1 MRGMTKSH
9 IFQHFFNVFFIKRYV
24 YTAQAYNY
32 KEEIMTKIK
41 SLFMTLLLTLGV
53 SSAIAG
59 SHGSTLDIV
68 KERGFLKCGSNTGL
82 AGFGLPNDDGVW
94 EGIDVD
100 VCRAVAAAVF
110 GDASKVEY
118 VPTSK
123 VRFTV
128 LQSGE
133 VDMLSRNTTWTLQRD
148 VELGLEF
155 VGVNYYDGQGFMVPA
170 SLGVSSATE
179 LDGASVCIQVGT
191 TTEMN
196 LADFFSA
203 NGMSYEAVPV
213 ETNSEA
219 DAAYTAGRCDV
230 YTTDASG
237 LYASRAGYPDPSAH
251 VVLPEIVSKEP
262 LGPSVRHGDSAWA
275 DIVRWSLNAMIIG
288 EELGITS
295 ANVDEMKSSKNPEVL
310 RLLGVNQV
318 GDTGAGYGQ
327 WLNLSDDWAY
337 NIIQQVGNYSE
348 SFEKHIGPNTPINIQ
363 RGLNAL
369 YKHGGIL
376 YAPPFR

>member
-1 MRGMTKSH
+1 
-9 IFQHFFNVFFIKRYV
+9 
-24 YTAQAYNY
+24 
-32 KEEIMTKIK
+32 MTKIK

-59 SHGSTLDIV
+59 SHGSTLDLV
-68 KERGFLKCGSNTGL
+68 KDRGLLKCGSNTGL

-100 VCRAVAAAVF
+100 VCRAVAAAIF

-118 VPTSK
+118 VPTTSK
-123 VRFTV
+123 NRFTV

-133 VDMLSRNTTWTLQRD
+133 IDMLSRNTTWTLQRD

-196 LADFFSA
+196 LADYFSA

-262 LGPSVRHGDSAWA
+262 LGPSVRHGDGAWA

-348 SFEKHIGPNTPINIQ
+348 SFERHIGPNTPINIQ

-369 YKHGGIL
+369 YKDGGIL

>member
-1 MRGMTKSH
+1 
-9 IFQHFFNVFFIKRYV
+9 
-24 YTAQAYNY
+24 
-32 KEEIMTKIK
+32 MTKIK
-41 SLFMTLLLTLGV
+41 SLFVTLVLTLGL
-53 SSAIAG
+53 SSAFAG
-59 SHGSTLDIV
+59 TLDTV
-68 KERGFLKCGSNTGL
+68 KERGKLMCGSNTGL
-82 AGFGLPNDDGVW
+82 AGFGNPNDAGVW

-110 GDASKVEY
+110 GDANAVEF
-118 VPTSK
+118 VPTTSK

-133 VDMLSRNTTWTLQRD
+133 IDMLSRNTTWTLSRD
-148 VELGLEF
+148 VDLGLEF

-196 LADFFSA
+196 LADYFKA
-203 NGMSYEAVPV
+203 NGMSYESVPV

-262 LGPSVRHGDSAWA
+262 LGPAVRHGDSEWA

-295 ANVDEMKSSKNPEVL
+295 SNVEEMKGSNNPEVL
-310 RLLGVNQV
+310 RLLGVES
-318 GDTGAGYGQ
+318 GYGAM
-327 WLNLSDDWAY
+327 LGLSDDWAA
-337 NIIQQVGNYSE
+337 NILSQVGNYSE

-369 YKHGGIL
+369 YKDGGIL

>member
-1 MRGMTKSH
+1 
-9 IFQHFFNVFFIKRYV
+9 
-24 YTAQAYNY
+24 
-32 KEEIMTKIK
+32 MTKIK
-41 SLFMTLLLTLGV
+41 SLFIALILSLGV
-53 SSAIAG
+53 SSAFADG
-59 SHGSTLDIV
+59 HGSTLDVV
-68 KERGFLKCGSNTGL
+68 KERGVLKCGSNTGL
-82 AGFGLPNDDGVW
+82 AGFGLPNDSGVW

-118 VPTSK
+118 VPTTSK

-170 SLGVSSATE
+170 SLGVNSATE

-196 LADFFSA
+196 LADYFSA

-288 EELGITS
+288 EEKGITS
-295 ANVDEMKSSKNPEVL
+295 ANVDEMKNSKDPEVL

-337 NIIQQVGNYSE
+337 NILQQVGNYSE
-348 SFEKHIGPNTPINIQ
+348 SFERHIGPNTPINIQ

-369 YKHGGIL
+369 YKDGGIL

>member
-1 MRGMTKSH
+1 
-9 IFQHFFNVFFIKRYV
+9 
-24 YTAQAYNY
+24 
-32 KEEIMTKIK
+32 MTKIK
-41 SLFMTLLLTLGV
+41 SLFIALILSLGV
-53 SSAIAG
+53 SSAFADG
-59 SHGSTLDIV
+59 NGSTLDVV

-82 AGFGLPNDDGVW
+82 AGFGLPNDAGVW

-118 VPTSK
+118 VPTTSK

-155 VGVNYYDGQGFMVPA
+155 VGVNYYDGQGFMVRKD
-170 SLGVSSATE
+170 LGVSSATE

-196 LADFFSA
+196 LADYYA
-203 NGMSYEAVPV
+203 GNGMSYEAVPV

-251 VVLPEIVSKEP
+251 VVLPEIISKEP
-262 LGPSVRHGDSAWA
+262 LGPSVRHGDGAWA

-348 SFEKHIGPNTPINIQ
+348 SFERHIGPNTPINIQ

-369 YKHGGIL
+369 YKDGGIL

>member
-1 MRGMTKSH
+1 
-9 IFQHFFNVFFIKRYV
+9 
-24 YTAQAYNY
+24 
-32 KEEIMTKIK
+32 
-41 SLFMTLLLTLGV
+41 MTLLLTLGV

-118 VPTSK
+118 VPTTSK

-155 VGVNYYDGQGFMVPA
+155 VGVNYYDGQGFMVRKD
-170 SLGVSSATE
+170 LGVSSATE

-196 LADFFSA
+196 LADYFAGNS
-203 NGMSYEAVPV
+203 MSYEAVPV

-219 DAAYTAGRCDV
+219 DAAYTAGRGDV

-251 VVLPEIVSKEP
+251 VVLPEIISKEP

-348 SFEKHIGPNTPINIQ
+348 SFERHIGPNTPINIQ

-369 YKHGGIL
+369 YKDGGIL

>member
-1 MRGMTKSH
+1 
-9 IFQHFFNVFFIKRYV
+9 
-24 YTAQAYNY
+24 
-32 KEEIMTKIK
+32 MTKIK
-41 SLFMTLLLTLGV
+41 SLFIALVLSLGV
-53 SSAIAG
+53 SSAFADG
-59 SHGSTLDIV
+59 HGSTLDVV
-68 KERGFLKCGSNTGL
+68 KERGVLKCGSNTGL
-82 AGFGLPNDDGVW
+82 AGFGLPNDSGVW

-110 GDASKVEY
+110 GDASKVEF
-118 VPTSK
+118 VPTTSK

-170 SLGVSSATE
+170 SLGVNSATE

-196 LADFFSA
+196 LADYFSA

-219 DAAYTAGRCDV
+219 DAAYIAGRCDV

-288 EELGITS
+288 EEKGITS
-295 ANVDEMKSSKNPEVL
+295 ANVDEMKNSKDPEVL

-337 NIIQQVGNYSE
+337 NILQQVGNYSE
-348 SFEKHIGPNTPINIQ
+348 SFERHIGPNTPINIQ

-369 YKHGGIL
+369 YKDGGIL

>member
-1 MRGMTKSH
+1 
-9 IFQHFFNVFFIKRYV
+9 
-24 YTAQAYNY
+24 
-32 KEEIMTKIK
+32 MTKIK
-41 SLFMTLLLTLGV
+41 SLFIALILSLGV
-53 SSAIAG
+53 SSAFADG
-59 SHGSTLDIV
+59 HGSTLDVV
-68 KERGFLKCGSNTGL
+68 KERGVLKCGSNTGL
-82 AGFGLPNDDGVW
+82 AGFGNPNDDGVW

-118 VPTSK
+118 VPTTSK

-170 SLGVSSATE
+170 SLGVNSSTE

-196 LADFFSA
+196 LADYFSA

-219 DAAYTAGRCDV
+219 DAAYIAGRCDV

-262 LGPSVRHGDSAWA
+262 LGPSVRHGDGAWA

-369 YKHGGIL
+369 YKDGGIL

>member
-1 MRGMTKSH
+1 
-9 IFQHFFNVFFIKRYV
+9 
-24 YTAQAYNY
+24 
-32 KEEIMTKIK
+32 MTKIK
-41 SLFMTLLLTLGV
+41 SLFIALILSLGV
-53 SSAIAG
+53 SSAFADG
-59 SHGSTLDIV
+59 HGSTLDVV
-68 KERGFLKCGSNTGL
+68 KERGVLKCGSNTGL
-82 AGFGLPNDDGVW
+82 AGFGLPNDAGVW

-110 GDASKVEY
+110 GDASKVEF
-118 VPTSK
+118 VPTTSK

-196 LADFFSA
+196 LADYFSA

-288 EELGITS
+288 EEKGITS
-295 ANVDEMKSSKNPEVL
+295 ANVDEMKNSKDPEVL

-337 NIIQQVGNYSE
+337 NILQQVGNYSE
-348 SFEKHIGPNTPINIQ
+348 SFERHIGPNTPINIQ

-369 YKHGGIL
+369 YKDGGIL

>member
-1 MRGMTKSH
+1 
-9 IFQHFFNVFFIKRYV
+9 
-24 YTAQAYNY
+24 
-32 KEEIMTKIK
+32 MTKIK
-41 SLFMTLLLTLGV
+41 SLFIALILSLGV
-53 SSAIAG
+53 SSAFADG
-59 SHGSTLDIV
+59 HGSTLDVV

-82 AGFGLPNDDGVW
+82 AGFGLPNDAGVW

-110 GDASKVEY
+110 GDATKVEY
-118 VPTSK
+118 VPTTSK

-155 VGVNYYDGQGFMVPA
+155 VGVNYYDGQGFMVRKD
-170 SLGVSSATE
+170 LGVSSATE

-196 LADFFSA
+196 LADYFAGNS
-203 NGMSYEAVPV
+203 MSYEAVPV

-251 VVLPEIVSKEP
+251 VVLPEIISKEP

-369 YKHGGIL
+369 YKDGGIL

>member
-1 MRGMTKSH
+1 
-9 IFQHFFNVFFIKRYV
+9 
-24 YTAQAYNY
+24 
-32 KEEIMTKIK
+32 MTKIK
-41 SLFMTLLLTLGV
+41 SLFISLLLTLGV

-82 AGFGLPNDDGVW
+82 AGFGNPNDDGVW

-100 VCRAVAAAVF
+100 VCRAVAAAIF

-118 VPTSK
+118 VPLTTK

-196 LADFFSA
+196 LADYFA
-203 NGMSYEAVPV
+203 GNGMSYEAVPV

-219 DAAYTAGRCDV
+219 DAAYIAGRCDV

-251 VVLPEIVSKEP
+251 VVMPEIISKEP
-262 LGPSVRHGDSAWA
+262 LGPAVRHGDGAWA

-369 YKHGGIL
+369 YKDGGIL

>member
-1 MRGMTKSH
+1 
-9 IFQHFFNVFFIKRYV
+9 
-24 YTAQAYNY
+24 
-32 KEEIMTKIK
+32 MTKIK
-41 SLFMTLLLTLGV
+41 SLLIALLLSLGV
-53 SSAIAG
+53 STAIAG
-59 SHGSTLDIV
+59 SHGSTLDVV
-68 KERGFLKCGSNTGL
+68 KERGKLMCGSNTGL
-82 AGFGLPNDDGVW
+82 AGFGNPNDAGVW

-118 VPTSK
+118 VPTTSK

-133 VDMLSRNTTWTLQRD
+133 IDVLSRNTTWTVSRD
-148 VELGLEF
+148 SDLGLDF
-155 VGVNYYDGQGFMVPA
+155 VGVNYYDGQGFMVKS
-170 SLGVSSATE
+170 SLGVSSALD

-196 LADFFSA
+196 LADYFAFH
-203 NGMSYEAVPV
+203 GMSYESVPV

-219 DAAYTAGRCDV
+219 DAAYLAGRCDV

-237 LYASRAGYPDPSAH
+237 LWASRAGYPNPSEH
-251 VVLPEIVSKEP
+251 VVLPEIISKEP
-262 LGPSVRHGDSAWA
+262 LGPTVRHGDSQWA
-275 DIVRWSLNAMIIG
+275 DIVGWSLNAMIIG

-295 ANVDEMKSSKNPEVL
+295 ANVDDMKGSANPEVK
-310 RLLGVNQV
+310 RLLGV
-318 GDTGAGYGQ
+318 DAGYGAM
-327 WLNLSDDWAY
+327 LGLSDDWAY
-337 NIIQQVGNYSE
+337 NVLKQVGNYAE
-348 SFEKHIGPNTPINIQ
+348 SFERNVGMGSNIGIA

-369 YKHGGIL
+369 YKDGGIL

>member
-1 MRGMTKSH
+1 M
-9 IFQHFFNVFFIKRYV
+9 
-24 YTAQAYNY
+24 
-32 KEEIMTKIK
+32 IK
-41 SLFMTLLLTLGV
+41 SLKTLIFVGLASLLLVPCGQSGGGAGSKKSKTLDNTKKAGFVKCGV
-53 SSAIAG
+53 SQ
-59 SHGSTLDIV
+59 
-68 KERGFLKCGSNTGL
+68 
-82 AGFGLPNDDGVW
+82 GLPGFSNADASGNW
-94 EGIDVD
+94 TGIDVD

-118 VPTSK
+118 VPTTSK

-133 VDMLSRNTTWTLQRD
+133 IDMLSRNTTWTLSRD
-148 VELGLEF
+148 VDLGLEF

-170 SLGVSSATE
+170 SLGVTSAMD

-196 LADFFSA
+196 LADFFKA
-203 NGMSYEAVPV
+203 NGMSYESVPV

-251 VVLPEIVSKEP
+251 IVLPEIVSKEP
-262 LGPSVRHGDSAWA
+262 LGPAVRHGDSEWA
-275 DIVRWSLNAMIIG
+275 DIARWSLNAMIIG

-295 ANVDEMKSSKNPEVL
+295 GNVDEMMNSNNPEVL
-310 RLLGVNQV
+310 RLLG
-318 GDTGAGYGQ
+318 AEPGYGAM
-327 WLNLSDDWAY
+327 LGLSDDWAY
-337 NIIQQVGNYSE
+337 NILSQVGNYSE

-369 YKHGGIL
+369 YSNGGIL

>member
-1 MRGMTKSH
+1 
-9 IFQHFFNVFFIKRYV
+9 
-24 YTAQAYNY
+24 
-32 KEEIMTKIK
+32 MTKIK

-68 KERGFLKCGSNTGL
+68 KERGLLKCGSNTGL

-118 VPTSK
+118 VPTTSK

-196 LADFFSA
+196 LADYFSA

-262 LGPSVRHGDSAWA
+262 LGPSVRHGD
-275 DIVRWSLNAMIIG
+275 RCMG
-288 EELGITS
+288 
-295 ANVDEMKSSKNPEVL
+295 
-310 RLLGVNQV
+310 
-318 GDTGAGYGQ
+318 
-327 WLNLSDDWAY
+327 
-337 NIIQQVGNYSE
+337 
-348 SFEKHIGPNTPINIQ
+348 
-363 RGLNAL
+363 
-369 YKHGGIL
+369 
-376 YAPPFR
+376 

>member
-1 MRGMTKSH
+1 
-9 IFQHFFNVFFIKRYV
+9 
-24 YTAQAYNY
+24 
-32 KEEIMTKIK
+32 MTKIK
-41 SLFMTLLLTLGV
+41 SLFISLLLTLGV
-53 SSAIAG
+53 SAAIAG
-59 SHGSTLDIV
+59 SHGSTHDLV
-68 KERGFLKCGSNTGL
+68 KERGKLMCGSNTGL
-82 AGFGLPNDDGVW
+82 AGFGAPNDAGVW

-118 VPTSK
+118 VPTTSK

-133 VDMLSRNTTWTLQRD
+133 IDMLSRNTTWTLSRD
-148 VELGLEF
+148 VDLGLEF
-155 VGVNYYDGQGFMVPA
+155 VGVNYYDGQGFMV
-170 SLGVSSATE
+170 SKDLGVSSAME

-196 LADFFSA
+196 LADFFKA
-203 NGMSYEAVPV
+203 NGMSYESVPV

-219 DAAYTAGRCDV
+219 DAAYLAGRCDI

-262 LGPSVRHGDSAWA
+262 LGPSVRGNDSEWA
-275 DIVRWSLNAMIIG
+275 DVVRWSLNAMIIA
-288 EELGITS
+288 EEKGITS
-295 ANVDEMKSSKNPEVL
+295 GNVDDMIANSPDPETQ
-310 RLLGVNQV
+310 RLLGVK
-318 GDTGAGYGQ
+318 AGYGA
-327 WLNLSDDWAY
+327 WLGLDDAWAA
-337 NIIQQVGNYSE
+337 NIIRQVGNYSE
-348 SFEKHIGPNTPINIQ
+348 SFEKHIGVNTPINIA

-369 YKHGGIL
+369 YKDGGIL

>member
-1 MRGMTKSH
+1 
-9 IFQHFFNVFFIKRYV
+9 
-24 YTAQAYNY
+24 
-32 KEEIMTKIK
+32 MTKIR
-41 SLFMTLLLTLGV
+41 SLFITLILSLGV
-53 SSAIAG
+53 SSAFADG
-59 SHGSTLDIV
+59 HGSTLDVV

-82 AGFGLPNDDGVW
+82 AGFGLPNDAGVW

-118 VPTSK
+118 IPTTSK

-155 VGVNYYDGQGFMVPA
+155 VGVTYYDGQGFMVRKD
-170 SLGVSSATE
+170 LGVSSATE

-196 LADFFSA
+196 LADYFA
-203 NGMSYEAVPV
+203 GNGMSYEAVPV

-219 DAAYTAGRCDV
+219 DAAYIAGRCDV

-251 VVLPEIVSKEP
+251 VVMPEIISKEP

-369 YKHGGIL
+369 YKDGGIL

>member
-1 MRGMTKSH
+1 MT
-9 IFQHFFNVFFIKRYV
+9 IIK
-24 YTAQAYNY
+24 T
-32 KEEIMTKIK
+32 
-41 SLFMTLLLTLGV
+41 LFASIILTLGL
-53 SSAIAG
+53 ATANAG
-59 SHGSTLDIV
+59 TLDVV
-68 KERGFLKCGSNTGL
+68 KDRGNLICGSNTGL
-82 AGFGLPNDDGVW
+82 AGFGNPNDAGVW

-118 VPTSK
+118 VPLTSK
-123 VRFTV
+123 VRFTS

-155 VGVNYYDGQGFMVPA
+155 VGVNYYDGQGFMVRKD
-170 SLGVSSATE
+170 LGVSSATE

-196 LADFFSA
+196 LADYFSA
-203 NGMSYEAVPV
+203 NGMSYESIPV
-213 ETNSEA
+213 ETNAEA
-219 DAAYTAGRCDV
+219 DAAYLAGRCDI

-251 VVLPEIVSKEP
+251 IVLPEIISKEP
-262 LGPSVRHGDSAWA
+262 LGPSVRGNDSEWA
-275 DIVRWSLNAMIIG
+275 DVVRWSLNAMIIA
-288 EELGITS
+288 EEKGITS
-295 ANVDEMKSSKNPEVL
+295 GNVDDMIANSPDPETQ
-310 RLLGVNQV
+310 RLLGVK
-318 GDTGAGYGQ
+318 AGYGA
-327 WLNLSDDWAY
+327 WLGLDDDWAA
-337 NIIQQVGNYSE
+337 NIIRQVGNYSE
-348 SFEKHIGPNTPINIQ
+348 SFEKHIGVNTPINIA

-369 YKHGGIL
+369 YKDGGIL

>member
-1 MRGMTKSH
+1 
-9 IFQHFFNVFFIKRYV
+9 
-24 YTAQAYNY
+24 
-32 KEEIMTKIK
+32 MTKIK
-41 SLFMTLLLTLGV
+41 SLFIALILSLGV
-53 SSAIAG
+53 SSAFADG
-59 SHGSTLDIV
+59 HGSTLDVV

-82 AGFGLPNDDGVW
+82 AGFGLPNDAGVW

-118 VPTSK
+118 VPTTSK

-155 VGVNYYDGQGFMVPA
+155 VGVNYYDGQGFMVRKD
-170 SLGVSSATE
+170 LGVSSATE

-196 LADFFSA
+196 LADYFA
-203 NGMSYEAVPV
+203 GNGMSYEAVPV

-251 VVLPEIVSKEP
+251 VVLPEIISKEP

-369 YKHGGIL
+369 YKDGGIL

>member
-1 MRGMTKSH
+1 
-9 IFQHFFNVFFIKRYV
+9 
-24 YTAQAYNY
+24 
-32 KEEIMTKIK
+32 MTKIK
-41 SLFMTLLLTLGV
+41 SLFISLLLTLGV
-53 SSAIAG
+53 STAIAG
-59 SHGSTLDIV
+59 SHGSTLDLV
-68 KERGFLKCGSNTGL
+68 KDRGFLKCGSNTGL

-118 VPTSK
+118 VPTTSK

-288 EELGITS
+288 EEKGITS
-295 ANVDEMKSSKNPEVL
+295 ANVDEMKNSKDPEVL
-310 RLLGVNQV
+310 RLLGVAQV

-327 WLNLSDDWAY
+327 WLGLSDDWAY
-337 NIIQQVGNYSE
+337 NILQQVGNYSE
-348 SFEKHIGPNTPINIQ
+348 SFERHIGPNTPINIQ

-369 YKHGGIL
+369 YKDGGIL

>member
-1 MRGMTKSH
+1 
-9 IFQHFFNVFFIKRYV
+9 
-24 YTAQAYNY
+24 
-32 KEEIMTKIK
+32 MTKIK
-41 SLFMTLLLTLGV
+41 SLFVTLVLTLGL
-53 SSAIAG
+53 SSAFAG
-59 SHGSTLDIV
+59 TLDTV
-68 KERGFLKCGSNTGL
+68 KERGKLMCGSNTGL
-82 AGFGLPNDDGVW
+82 AGFGNPNDAGVW

-110 GDASKVEY
+110 GDSTAVEF
-118 VPTSK
+118 VPTTSK

-133 VDMLSRNTTWTLQRD
+133 IDMLSRNTTWTLSRD
-148 VELGLEF
+148 VDLGLEF
-155 VGVNYYDGQGFMVPA
+155 VGVNYYDGQGFMVNK
-170 SLGVSSATE
+170 SLGVSSAME

-196 LADFFSA
+196 LADFFKA
-203 NGMSYEAVPV
+203 NGMSYESVPV

-262 LGPSVRHGDSAWA
+262 LGPAVRHGDSEWA

-310 RLLGVNQV
+310 RLLGV
-318 GDTGAGYGQ
+318 DAGYGAM
-327 WLNLSDDWAY
+327 LGLSDDWAY
-337 NIIQQVGNYSE
+337 NILSQVGNYSE

-369 YKHGGIL
+369 YKDGGIL

>member
-1 MRGMTKSH
+1 M
-9 IFQHFFNVFFIKRYV
+9 
-24 YTAQAYNY
+24 
-32 KEEIMTKIK
+32 IK
-41 SLFMTLLLTLGV
+41 SIKTWILVGFASLLLVACGQGGGGAGSKKSKTLDNTKKAGFVKCGV
-53 SSAIAG
+53 SQ
-59 SHGSTLDIV
+59 
-68 KERGFLKCGSNTGL
+68 
-82 AGFGLPNDDGVW
+82 GLPGFSNADEAGNW
-94 EGIDVD
+94 TGIDVD
-100 VCRAVAAAVF
+100 VCRAVAAAVL

-118 VPTSK
+118 VPTTSK

-133 VDMLSRNTTWTLQRD
+133 IDMLSRNTTWTLSRD
-148 VELGLEF
+148 VDLGLEF
-155 VGVNYYDGQGFMVPA
+155 VGVNYYDGQGFMVNK
-170 SLGVSSATE
+170 SLGVSSAME

-196 LADFFSA
+196 LADFFKA
-203 NGMSYEAVPV
+203 NGMSYESVPV

-262 LGPSVRHGDSAWA
+262 LGPAVRHGDSEWA

-295 ANVDEMKSSKNPEVL
+295 TNVDEMKSSKNPEVL
-310 RLLGVNQV
+310 RLLGV
-318 GDTGAGYGQ
+318 DAGYGAM
-327 WLNLSDDWAY
+327 LGLSDDWAY
-337 NIIQQVGNYSE
+337 NILSQVGNYSE

-369 YKHGGIL
+369 YKDGGIL

>member
-1 MRGMTKSH
+1 
-9 IFQHFFNVFFIKRYV
+9 
-24 YTAQAYNY
+24 
-32 KEEIMTKIK
+32 MTKIK
-41 SLFMTLLLTLGV
+41 SLFIALILSLGV
-53 SSAIAG
+53 SSAFADG
-59 SHGSTLDIV
+59 HGSTLDVV
-68 KERGFLKCGSNTGL
+68 KERGVLKCGSNTGL

-118 VPTSK
+118 VPTTSK

-196 LADFFSA
+196 LADYFSA

-288 EELGITS
+288 EEKGITS
-295 ANVDEMKSSKNPEVL
+295 ANVDEMKNSKDPEVL

-337 NIIQQVGNYSE
+337 NILQQVGNYSE
-348 SFEKHIGPNTPINIQ
+348 SFERHIGPNTPINIQ

-369 YKHGGIL
+369 YKDGGIL

>member
-1 MRGMTKSH
+1 M
-9 IFQHFFNVFFIKRYV
+9 
-24 YTAQAYNY
+24 
-32 KEEIMTKIK
+32 IK
-41 SLFMTLLLTLGV
+41 SIKTWILVGFASLLLVACGQSGGGAGSKKSKTLDNTKKAGFVKCGV
-53 SSAIAG
+53 SQ
-59 SHGSTLDIV
+59 
-68 KERGFLKCGSNTGL
+68 
-82 AGFGLPNDDGVW
+82 GLPGFSNADASGNW
-94 EGIDVD
+94 SGIDVD
-100 VCRAVAAAVF
+100 VCRAVAAAVL

-118 VPTSK
+118 VPTTSK

-133 VDMLSRNTTWTLQRD
+133 IDMLSRNTTWTLSRD
-148 VELGLEF
+148 VDLGLEF
-155 VGVNYYDGQGFMVPA
+155 VGVNYYDGQGFMVNK
-170 SLGVSSATE
+170 SLGVSSAMD

-196 LADFFSA
+196 LADFFKA
-203 NGMSYEAVPV
+203 NGMSYESVPV

-262 LGPSVRHGDSAWA
+262 LGPAVRHGDSEWA

-310 RLLGVNQV
+310 RLLGV
-318 GDTGAGYGQ
+318 DAGYGAM
-327 WLNLSDDWAY
+327 LGLSDDWAY
-337 NIIQQVGNYSE
+337 NILSQVGNYSE

-369 YKHGGIL
+369 YKDGGIL

>member
-1 MRGMTKSH
+1 
-9 IFQHFFNVFFIKRYV
+9 
-24 YTAQAYNY
+24 
-32 KEEIMTKIK
+32 MTKIK
-41 SLFMTLLLTLGV
+41 SLFIALILSLGV
-53 SSAIAG
+53 SSAFADG
-59 SHGSTLDIV
+59 HGSTLDVV
-68 KERGFLKCGSNTGL
+68 KERGVLKCGSNTGL
-82 AGFGLPNDDGVW
+82 AGFGLPNDAGVW

-118 VPTSK
+118 VPTTSK

-133 VDMLSRNTTWTLQRD
+133 ADMLSRNTTWTLQRD

-170 SLGVSSATE
+170 SLGVNSATE

-196 LADFFSA
+196 LADYFSA

-288 EELGITS
+288 EEKGITS
-295 ANVDEMKSSKNPEVL
+295 ANVDEMKNSKDPEVL

-337 NIIQQVGNYSE
+337 NILQQVGNYSE
-348 SFEKHIGPNTPINIQ
+348 SFERHIGPNTPINIQ

-369 YKHGGIL
+369 YKDGGIL

>member
-1 MRGMTKSH
+1 
-9 IFQHFFNVFFIKRYV
+9 
-24 YTAQAYNY
+24 
-32 KEEIMTKIK
+32 MTKIK
-41 SLFMTLLLTLGV
+41 SLFMALVLSLGV
-53 SSAIAG
+53 SSAFADG
-59 SHGSTLDIV
+59 HGSTLDVV

-82 AGFGLPNDDGVW
+82 AGFGLPNDAGVW

-118 VPTSK
+118 VPTTSK

-288 EELGITS
+288 EEKGITS
-295 ANVDEMKSSKNPEVL
+295 ANVDEMKNSNDPEVL

-337 NIIQQVGNYSE
+337 NILQQVGNYSE
-348 SFEKHIGPNTPINIQ
+348 SFERHIGPNTPINIQ

-369 YKHGGIL
+369 YKDGGIL

>member
-1 MRGMTKSH
+1 
-9 IFQHFFNVFFIKRYV
+9 
-24 YTAQAYNY
+24 
-32 KEEIMTKIK
+32 MTKIK
-41 SLFMTLLLTLGV
+41 SLFIALILSLGV
-53 SSAIAG
+53 SSAFADG
-59 SHGSTLDIV
+59 HGSTLDVV

-82 AGFGLPNDDGVW
+82 AGFGNPNDDGVW
-94 EGIDVD
+94 EGIYVD
-100 VCRAVAAAVF
+100 VCRAVAAAIF

-118 VPTSK
+118 VPTTSK

-196 LADFFSA
+196 LADYFSA

-251 VVLPEIVSKEP
+251 VVMPEIISKEP

-369 YKHGGIL
+369 YKDGGIL

>member
-1 MRGMTKSH
+1 
-9 IFQHFFNVFFIKRYV
+9 
-24 YTAQAYNY
+24 
-32 KEEIMTKIK
+32 MTKIK
-41 SLFMTLLLTLGV
+41 SLFISLLLTLGV

-82 AGFGLPNDDGVW
+82 AGFGNPNDDGVW

-100 VCRAVAAAVF
+100 VCRAVAAAIF

-118 VPTSK
+118 VPLTTK

-196 LADFFSA
+196 LADYFA
-203 NGMSYEAVPV
+203 GNGMSYEAVPV

-251 VVLPEIVSKEP
+251 VVMPEIISKEP

-369 YKHGGIL
+369 YKDGGIL

>member
-1 MRGMTKSH
+1 
-9 IFQHFFNVFFIKRYV
+9 
-24 YTAQAYNY
+24 
-32 KEEIMTKIK
+32 MTKIK
-41 SLFMTLLLTLGV
+41 SLFIALILSLGV
-53 SSAIAG
+53 SSAFADG
-59 SHGSTLDIV
+59 HGSTLDVV

-82 AGFGLPNDDGVW
+82 AGFGLPNDAGVW

-110 GDASKVEY
+110 GDATKVEY
-118 VPTSK
+118 IPTTSK

-155 VGVNYYDGQGFMVPA
+155 VGVNYYDGQGFMVRKD
-170 SLGVSSATE
+170 LGVSSATE

-196 LADFFSA
+196 LADYFA
-203 NGMSYEAVPV
+203 GNGMSYEAVPV

-251 VVLPEIVSKEP
+251 VVMPEIISKEP

-369 YKHGGIL
+369 YKNGGIL

>member
-1 MRGMTKSH
+1 
-9 IFQHFFNVFFIKRYV
+9 
-24 YTAQAYNY
+24 
-32 KEEIMTKIK
+32 MTKIK
-41 SLFMTLLLTLGV
+41 SLFVSLLLTLGV

-59 SHGSTLDIV
+59 SHGSTLDLV
-68 KERGFLKCGSNTGL
+68 KDRGFLKCGSNTGL

-94 EGIDVD
+94 EGIDVA

-118 VPTSK
+118 VPTTSK

-196 LADFFSA
+196 LADYFSA

-288 EELGITS
+288 EEKGITS
-295 ANVDEMKSSKNPEVL
+295 ANVDEMKNSKDPEVL

-337 NIIQQVGNYSE
+337 NILQQVGNYSE
-348 SFEKHIGPNTPINIQ
+348 SFERHIGPNTPINIQ

-369 YKHGGIL
+369 YKDGGIL

>member
-1 MRGMTKSH
+1 
-9 IFQHFFNVFFIKRYV
+9 
-24 YTAQAYNY
+24 
-32 KEEIMTKIK
+32 MTKIK
-41 SLFMTLLLTLGV
+41 SLFIALILSLGV
-53 SSAIAG
+53 SSAFADG
-59 SHGSTLDIV
+59 HGSTLDVV
-68 KERGFLKCGSNTGL
+68 KERGVLKCGSNTGL
-82 AGFGLPNDDGVW
+82 AGFGLPNDAGVW

-118 VPTSK
+118 IPLTSK

-170 SLGVSSATE
+170 SLGVNSATE

-196 LADFFSA
+196 LADYFSA

-288 EELGITS
+288 EEKGITS
-295 ANVDEMKSSKNPEVL
+295 ANVDEMKNSKDPEVL

-337 NIIQQVGNYSE
+337 NILQQVGNYSE
-348 SFEKHIGPNTPINIQ
+348 SFERHIGPNTPINIQ

-369 YKHGGIL
+369 YKDGGIL